1 MFKIYSSS
9 AGSGKT
15 YTLTKEYLK
24 LALRPG
30 EQDGYFRHILA
41 VTFTNAA
48 ANEMKNRI
56 LKNLSDI
63 AGMKESPLLN
73 ELVAELYGVRPG
85 TDSFEADKAELRR
98 KASSVFKTILHR
110 YADFSVTTI
119 DSFTQRVVMAFTDEL
134 GLPYSFEVE
143 LETDE
148 VLELAIDNLIEK
160 AGTDEMEEITT
171 ILSEYYTH
179 AATEGKSWNQLPEL
193 LKEFG
198 RNLTSDQFYEAV
210 NAAQELS
217 PGALRAIRAQ
227 LLAHNQQIET
237 DIIGHGQRA
246 WSLITGAGLEED
258 HFKGKKNSIAAYFRT
273 IALKDFTKEPT
284 ATHRKQ
290 IEEREW
296 YLPKTSLTISGP
308 IDAMADDLCA
318 CFDQINAIRDA
329 AGRQVTLFECLL
341 PHLQK
346 LALLKQM
353 RVEFDDLLRKDGRV
367 HISEF
372 NKKIL
377 SIVASEPVPFLY
389 ERLGTKY
396 NHILIDEF
404 QDTSRLQFAN
414 LLPLIENALGA
425 DHFNLA
431 VGDGKQAIYRF
442 RGGDMDQIV
451 ALHRKDLEGLKQA
464 HNPGSWTADRIDMLG
479 GHLEDA
485 LLDTNWRSAEPIV
498 RFNNDFFEFTA
509 RKFERQHPKVAD
521 VFDASQQF
529 HQKAQPNAHVAGH
542 VQIDFVAKAGAEDGD
557 SDKDLTAR
565 MLEKTIEHLQK
576 SLADGYQY
584 GDIAILCRKKAHAKV
599 LANELNAPPDSAGFG

>member
-24 LALRPG
+24 LALGPG
-30 EQDGYFRHILA
+30 EGRKDDYFQHILA

-56 LKNLSDI
+56 LEKLSEL
-63 AGMKESPLLN
+63 ANREESALLN
-73 ELVAELYGVRPG
+73 DLLLELYGVLPH
-85 TDSFEADKAELRR
+85 DASFDARKAELQR
-98 KASSVFKTILHR
+98 KAESVFKTILHR

-160 AGTDEMEEITT
+160 AGTDEMGEITT
-171 ILSEYYTH
+171 ILSEYYNH
-179 AATEGKSWNQLPEL
+179 VASEGKSWTQLPEL

-217 PGALRAIRAQ
+217 PPDLRAIRLQ
-227 LLAHNQQIET
+227 LMEHNRRIET
-237 DIIGHGQRA
+237 DIIDQGKRA
-246 WSLITGAGLEED
+246 WKRIADAGLDETD
-258 HFKGKKNSIAAYFRT
+258 FSYGASGVGGYLKSIAAGNAAKEAGTRVFN
-273 IALKDFTKEPT
+273 ALNKGEWYTKKTPLPVQSLVDNMMDELGNCLD
-284 ATHRKQ
+284 Q
-290 IEEREW
+290 IEVIREE
-296 YLPKTSLTISGP
+296 SSH
-308 IDAMADDLCA
+308 
-318 CFDQINAIRDA
+318 
-329 AGRQVTLFECLL
+329 QVVLFNCLL

-353 RVEFDDLLRKDGRV
+353 RLEFDDLLRRDGRV

-377 SIVASEPVPFLY
+377 AIVAAEPVPFLY

-414 LLPLIENALGA
+414 LLPLIEN
-425 DHFNLA
+425 
-431 VGDGKQAIYRF
+431 
-442 RGGDMDQIV
+442 
-451 ALHRKDLEGLKQA
+451 
-464 HNPGSWTADRIDMLG
+464 SLG
-479 GHLEDA
+479 G
-485 LLDTNWRSAEPIV
+485 RP
-498 RFNNDFFEFTA
+498 F
-509 RKFERQHPKVAD
+509 
-521 VFDASQQF
+521 
-529 HQKAQPNAHVAGH
+529 
-542 VQIDFVAKAGAEDGD
+542 
-557 SDKDLTAR
+557 
-565 MLEKTIEHLQK
+565 
-576 SLADGYQY
+576 
-584 GDIAILCRKKAHAKV
+584 
-599 LANELNAPPDSAGFG
+599 